1 MCLFYIICSQGTPT
15 LQGPLKVHFSFELLT
30 IDVISEPRIKK
41 IDLCEINVPKQFC
54 YSLIRKN
61 GPLISRGRFCEPLL
75 SKIRSLKK
83 PDFRSCAIFLRKTKD
98 GSVKLHERIFEAF
111 GPLWKLI
118 KRSFLLKTL
127 K

>member
-1 MCLFYIICSQGTPT
+1 M
-15 LQGPLKVHFSFELLT
+15 HFSFELLT

-61 GPLISRGRFCEPLL
+61 GPLISRGRFCEFLGEPLL

-83 PDFRSCAIFLRKTKD
+83 TRFSFLRDFSEKD
-98 GSVKLHERIFEAF
+98 EGRFCKA
-111 GPLWKLI
+111 P
-118 KRSFLLKTL
+118 
-127 K
+127 